1 MPNNLMVFSGNAN
14 PELAQKVA
22 RQLGV
27 PLGRADVSKF
37 SDGEINVELNENVR
51 GQDVFIIQP
60 TCHPTNDNLMELLLM
75 ADALHRSSANRITA
89 VVPYFGYARQDRRVR
104 SARVPISA
112 KVVADMISCVG
123 VNRLLTIDLH
133 AEQIQG
139 FFHIPVDNV
148 YGSPVLVEEVLRQ
161 KYENLVVVSPD
172 IGGVVRARAFAKQ
185 LDIDLAIIDKRRPK
199 ANEAQIMHLIGDVRD
214 RTCLIVDDM
223 VDTAG
228 TLCKAADALKE
239 QGAIKVVAYCTHAV
253 LSGKAIENIEQ
264 SSLDALVVTDTIPL
278 SAEAKKC
285 SRIHQLSLA
294 RFLAESIR
302 RVSNEESVSAMFEN
316 T

>member
-1 MPNNLMVFSGNAN
+1 
-14 PELAQKVA
+14 
-22 RQLGV
+22 
-27 PLGRADVSKF
+27 
-37 SDGEINVELNENVR
+37 
-51 GQDVFIIQP
+51 
-60 TCHPTNDNLMELLLM
+60 MELLLM

-89 VVPYFGYARQDRRVR
+89 VIPYFGYARQDRRVR

-112 KVVADMISCVG
+112 KVVADMISTVG
-123 VNRLLTIDLH
+123 VNRLLTVDLH

-139 FFHIPVDNV
+139 FFQIPVDNV
-148 YGSPVLVEEVLRQ
+148 YASPVLFDEVIRQ
-161 KYENLVVVSPD
+161 NYKNLMVVSPD

-199 ANEAQIMHLIGDVRD
+199 ANESQVMHLIGEVKD

-239 QGAIKVVAYCTHAV
+239 EGALKVVAYCTHPV
-253 LSGKAIENIEQ
+253 LSGNALDNINN
-264 SSLDALVVTDTIPL
+264 SSLDSLVVTDTIPL
-278 SAEAKKC
+278 SPEAKQCKKI
-285 SRIHQLSLA
+285 RQLTMGK
-294 RFLAESIR
+294 FLGESIR
-302 RVSNEESVSAMFEN
+302 RVSNEESVSAMFDN